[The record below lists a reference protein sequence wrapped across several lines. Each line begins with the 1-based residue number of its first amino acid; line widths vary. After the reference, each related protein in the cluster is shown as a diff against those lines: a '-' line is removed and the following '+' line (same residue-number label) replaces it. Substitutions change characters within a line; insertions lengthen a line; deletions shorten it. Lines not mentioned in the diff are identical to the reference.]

1 MLKRFRADLHIHTCL
16 SPCASLD
23 MTPKRIIQQAKQKG
37 LDIIAISDHNSAEN
51 IPAALS
57 VSEEIT
63 VLPAMEITTSE
74 EAHIIALMPEVN
86 SINELQRIVY
96 SSLPE
101 IEQTKRFYSEQVI
114 VDENDFVKGFNRR
127 LLINATE
134 FSTKE
139 LIEIIHELG
148 GLAVACHID
157 REVFSI
163 LTQLGFIPPEL
174 KFDALEI
181 SFRTSPQ
188 DALMEY
194 QQYRHYPW
202 IRSSDAHT
210 LNDIGKVYTEFVIK
224 EPTFEEIKLAFK
236 GQGTR
241 QIKI

>member
-1 MLKRFRADLHIHTCL
+1 
-16 SPCASLD
+16 

-57 VSEEIT
+57 ASEEIT

-74 EAHIIALMPEVN
+74 EAHIIALMPDVN
-86 SINELQRIVY
+86 SINKLQKIVY

-114 VDENDFVKGFNRR
+114 VDENDFVKGFSKR

-134 FSTKE
+134 FSAKD
-139 LIEIIHELG
+139 LIGVIHELG

-210 LNDIGKVYTEFVIK
+210 LSDIGKVYTEFVIK
-224 EPTFEEIKLAFK
+224 EPTFEEIKLALK

-241 QIKI
+241 QIRI

>member
-1 MLKRFRADLHIHTCL
+1 
-16 SPCASLD
+16 

>member
-1 MLKRFRADLHIHTCL
+1 
-16 SPCASLD
+16 
-23 MTPKRIIQQAKQKG
+23 MTPKRIIQQARQKG

-57 VSEEIT
+57 ASEGIT
-63 VLPAMEITTSE
+63 VVPAMEITTSE
-74 EAHIIALMPEVN
+74 EAHIIALMPEIN
-86 SINELQRIVY
+86 PINELQRIVY

-114 VDENDFVKGFNRR
+114 VDENDFVRGFSKR
-127 LLINATE
+127 LLINATDL
-134 FSTKE
+134 SAKE
-139 LIEIIHELG
+139 LIKIIHELG

-163 LTQLGFIPPEL
+163 LTQLGFIPAEL

-188 DALMEY
+188 EALKEY
-194 QQYRHYPW
+194 YQYRHYPW

-210 LNDIGKVYTEFVIK
+210 LNDIGKVYTEFVIR
-224 EPTFEEIKLAFK
+224 EPTFEEIKLAFEGK
-236 GQGTR
+236 EAR
-241 QIKI
+241 QVRI